1 MAFVSR
7 SFDTGNRKS
16 RRSILCRLV
25 DKAIPAM
32 PAGQLCLV
40 LPNGE
45 TIERHG
51 EAPGPDATMVVQRW
65 RALRS
70 MLVYGEYGFADGYL
84 DGEWT
89 TPDLAQLLEFCAR
102 NESALAA
109 KADSASFGL
118 IS

>member
-1 MAFVSR
+1 
-7 SFDTGNRKS
+7 
-16 RRSILCRLV
+16 
-25 DKAIPAM
+25 M

-89 TPDLAQLLEFCAR
+89 TPDLAQLLEFCAGMK
-102 NESALAA
+102 ALLPRRRRAA
-109 KADSASFGL
+109 R
-118 IS
+118 